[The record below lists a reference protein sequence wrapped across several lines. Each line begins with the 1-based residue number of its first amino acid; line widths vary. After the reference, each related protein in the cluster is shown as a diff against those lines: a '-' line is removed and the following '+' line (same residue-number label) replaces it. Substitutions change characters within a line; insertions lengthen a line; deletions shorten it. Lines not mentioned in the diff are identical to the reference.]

1 MRGRKYC
8 TVRVLYIHMSILSWI
23 TGSWSEHICITGQM
37 TGSGCTLYCI
47 KTRIQYPRKI
57 TILPHSFIS
66 YYFFREIFFLFLQH
80 HCFCIIFFTIL
91 FSQCFFQVTY
101 FVLPLGTFYLYCV
114 ATSFS
119 FVMLLS
125 YLAMIDWFSLYIL
138 NLCADIGALHN
149 YKCFCI

>member
-57 TILPHSFIS
+57 TTLPHSFIS
-66 YYFFREIFFLFLQH
+66 YYFFREIFFLFLQRH
-80 HCFCIIFFTIL
+80 YFCIIFFHNPV
-91 FSQCFFQVTY
+91 FA
-101 FVLPLGTFYLYCV
+101 VLLP
-114 ATSFS
+114 
-119 FVMLLS
+119 S
-125 YLAMIDWFSLYIL
+125 YLFCVTSWYIL
-138 NLCADIGALHN
+138 LILCCYFFFFRDASFLSCDDWLVLTLYFEPVCWYWGPP
-149 YKCFCI
+149 